1 MEKLNKMGKLML
13 TCKDATAL
21 VELQNAGELIWP
33 ERYKLRLHLMLC
45 KACRYYAKQSKRI
58 DIFLKYH
65 LSADHTSNRLIDFE
79 KIKSR
84 IKNSLDKFH

>member
-1 MEKLNKMGKLML
+1 ML

-21 VELQNAGELIWP
+21 VELQNAGELPWAD
-33 ERYKLRLHLMLC
+33 RYKLRLHLILC
-45 KACRYYAKQSKRI
+45 KACRYYATQSKRI

-65 LSADHTSNRLIDFE
+65 LSTNHVSNRLIDFE

-84 IKNSLDKFH
+84 IKNSLDKFRDDK